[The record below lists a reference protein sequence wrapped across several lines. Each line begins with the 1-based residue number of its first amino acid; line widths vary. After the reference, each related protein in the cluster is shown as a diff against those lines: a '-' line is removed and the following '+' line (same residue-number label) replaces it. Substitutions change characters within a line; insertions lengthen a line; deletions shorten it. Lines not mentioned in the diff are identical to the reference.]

1 MTTTLQ
7 LVLTW
12 QDEFI
17 TWDEN
22 IYENDLAFRYSEI
35 WVPSLISGNNLVN
48 FKIDSTKGY
57 ELDLNFYSIF
67 DLAERN
73 RYLISVDSTG
83 KCTWKYPLKL
93 MTVCQLNQ
101 QIFPFD
107 SQECFIDFRPSAF
120 YSDQLNLYSRAKVN
134 FNKIKEPQYIK
145 GDIIYD
151 DLVSNKLLTVGT
163 FLRRSASSTTS
174 S

>member
-17 TWDEN
+17 TWDKN
-22 IYENDLAFRYSEI
+22 IYENDLAFRFNEI

-67 DLAERN
+67 DLA
-73 RYLISVDSTG
+73 
-83 KCTWKYPLKL
+83 
-93 MTVCQLNQ
+93 
-101 QIFPFD
+101 
-107 SQECFIDFRPSAF
+107 
-120 YSDQLNLYSRAKVN
+120 
-134 FNKIKEPQYIK
+134 
-145 GDIIYD
+145 
-151 DLVSNKLLTVGT
+151 
-163 FLRRSASSTTS
+163 
-174 S
+174 